1 MQKIIGKIK
10 ALIEDVSGI
19 DEEDIEIDCNLF
31 SLGLDSLMLVQIKK
45 KIDKEFQ
52 VEIPMARV
60 MSDLDTIEKIAQFIK
75 QNAGT
80 SADYSS
86 AKEEDDATEIL

>member
-52 VEIPMARV
+52 IC
-60 MSDLDTIEKIAQFIK
+60 
-75 QNAGT
+75 
-80 SADYSS
+80 
-86 AKEEDDATEIL
+86 